1 MFCWA
6 CWSRDAFDEH
16 HIFRFNLMV
25 CVFFFN
31 VKLIDLD
38 IPGKQKDKDMESGVL
53 YGLVLLN
60 RFDSS
65 IYSSNHIPYPGI
77 G

>member
-1 MFCWA
+1 
-6 CWSRDAFDEH
+6 
-16 HIFRFNLMV
+16 MV

-38 IPGKQKDKDMESGVL
+38 IPGKQKDKDMESGVS